1 MATTENSVRS
11 AKDFNLKSQVGL
23 PGRVLCLDVY
33 RGLMVAAMIVVD
45 NPGSDEHAYWPIM
58 HAEWNGWTPADF
70 IFPSFLF
77 LVGISLVYSFDARRR
92 RGGSNQQI
100 LWHAFK
106 RSLILI
112 AVGLLVNASPIYGLD
127 LHTWRFEGV
136 TQRIGLCYF
145 LAAILELWTGRN
157 SQLLAF
163 LGCLL
168 GYWALLRFAP
178 VPGAGVP
185 GRDIPF
191 MDQVQNLPAWLD
203 RKLFMGHLYDGT
215 RDPEGIVHTIPAI
228 GTTLIGLLT
237 GHWLKSKRSTSELI
251 GGMVFFGILG
261 MLSGEL
267 WNRWFPI
274 NKNLWTSSFVLFSGG
289 FCLLFFSLLYWMTE
303 AKRWRGKWTM
313 PILVFGMNAIAGF
326 VADSLIY
333 GPGYTFT
340 VTAANGARMNWH
352 EAAQSHLEAVGLRV
366 ANASLVYSL
375 GALLVCWVMLWFLWR
390 RKIFLKV

>member
-1 MATTENSVRS
+1 MAIAGDTLSSR
-11 AKDFNLKSQVGL
+11 LM
-23 PGRVLCLDVY
+23 CLDIY
-33 RGLMVAAMIVVD
+33 RGLMVAGMILVD
-45 NPGSDEHAYWPIM
+45 NPGSDENAYWPMI
-58 HAEWNGWTPADF
+58 HTKWNGWTPADF

-77 LVGISLVYSFDARRR
+77 LVGISMVYSYAARRE
-92 RGGSNQQI
+92 RGDTKRQI
-100 LWHAFK
+100 FAHAIK

-112 AVGLLVNASPIYGLD
+112 AIGLLVNASPILGLD

-136 TQRIGLCYF
+136 TQRIGICYF
-145 LAAILELWTGRN
+145 FSSILELWVGRRE
-157 SQLLAF
+157 QWIALVA
-163 LGCLL
+163 CLV
-168 GYWALLRFAP
+168 GYWALLRFVP

-203 RKLFMGHLYDGT
+203 RKLFMGHLYDGN
-215 RDPEGIVHTIPAI
+215 RDPEGIIHTIPAI
-228 GTTLIGLLT
+228 GTTLIGVLT
-237 GHWLKSKRSTSELI
+237 GHWLKTRTDSRKLI
-251 GGMVFFGILG
+251 ARMVMFGILG
-261 MLSGEL
+261 IIIGGI

-289 FCLLFFSLLYWMTE
+289 LALLFLSLLYWMVE
-303 AKRWRGKWTM
+303 VKRWRGAWTM

-340 VTAANGARMNWH
+340 AKGPNGATMNWH
-352 EAAQSHLEAVGLRV
+352 EAAQSWLETAGLGT

-375 GALLVCWVMLWFLWR
+375 VAMVICWILLWFLWR
-390 RKIFLKV
+390 KKTFLKI

>member
-1 MATTENSVRS
+1 LENLVNDATTSI
-11 AKDFNLKSQVGL
+11 SQRL
-23 PGRVLCLDVY
+23 MCLDVY
-33 RGLMVAAMIVVD
+33 RGLMVAGMILVD

-58 HAEWNGWTPADF
+58 HAKWNGWTPADF

-77 LVGISLVYSFDARRR
+77 LVGISMVYSFAARLE
-92 RGGSNQQI
+92 RGESRQQI
-100 LWHAFK
+100 LVHAVK

-112 AVGLLVNASPIYGLD
+112 AIGLLVNASPIIGLD

-136 TQRIGLCYF
+136 TQRIGICYF
-145 LAAILELWTGRN
+145 FASILELWAGRRA
-157 SQLLAF
+157 QWIA
-163 LGCLL
+163 LGASLV
-168 GYWALLRFAP
+168 GYWVLLRFVP

-203 RKLFMGHLYDGT
+203 RKLFMGHLYDGS
-215 RDPEGIVHTIPAI
+215 RDPEGMIHTIPAI
-228 GTTLIGLLT
+228 GTTLIGVLT
-237 GHWLKSKRSTSELI
+237 GHWMKKQRDTRKLI
-251 GGMVFFGILG
+251 GGMVLFGVLG
-261 MLSGEL
+261 MIGGEI

-289 FCLLFFSLLYWMTE
+289 FALLFMSLLYWMIE
-303 AKRWRGKWTM
+303 GKGWRGRWTM

-340 VTAANGARMNWH
+340 AKGPTGASMNWH
-352 EAAQSHLEAVGLRV
+352 EVAQAWLEVSGLST

-375 GALLVCWVMLWFLWR
+375 GAVAICWILLWVLWR
-390 RKIFLKV
+390 KKIFLKI